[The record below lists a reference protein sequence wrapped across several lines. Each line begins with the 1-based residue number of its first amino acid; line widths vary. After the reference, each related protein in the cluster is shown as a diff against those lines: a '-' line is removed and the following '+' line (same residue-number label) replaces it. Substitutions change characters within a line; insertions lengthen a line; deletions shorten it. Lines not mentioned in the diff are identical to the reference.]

1 MNKAFS
7 HLSFADLSAMESFT
21 IQVLEQIKKSSNGDL
36 IPRYGRFI
44 VIHEKLCEEI
54 FARIEAEENRFFAQ
68 EKVPQ
73 KRVKN
78 LLHGSPISW
87 LIANIKSEQMKALG
101 MSEEALSDAKE
112 TADDLKS
119 GGRPDRANAINRLIR
134 AFFLSLDDV
143 SFPKIDNG

>member
-1 MNKAFS
+1 MSKAFS

-73 KRVKN
+73 KKVKKP
-78 LLHGSPISW
+78 HTFAVRCKVKVTVRSHKPRRCWFESSHRHQTQTP
-87 LIANIKSEQMKALG
+87 APHDCE
-101 MSEEALSDAKE
+101 
-112 TADDLKS
+112 S
-119 GGRPDRANAINRLIR
+119 GR
-134 AFFLSLDDV
+134 FFCA
-143 SFPKIDNG
+143 